1 MHPPIHMSPPR
12 DPRDRR
18 KLEHLAGLSIGKN
31 GPSILKAPDGS
42 ELPMTPDLMLVL
54 LQVAKDLCEGRSV
67 VITCGESTM
76 TPRTAADFLGM
87 SRQFLVR
94 LLDEGALPFHKVGSH
109 RRLRFED
116 VQAFARRRE
125 AKRRSALERL
135 RDKLGK
141 AGLDD
146 GPC

>member
-1 MHPPIHMSPPR
+1 M
-12 DPRDRR
+12 
-18 KLEHLAGLSIGKN
+18 
-31 GPSILKAPDGS
+31 LKAPDGS

-67 VITCGESTM
+67 FITCGESTM
-76 TPRTAADFLGM
+76 TPRTAAAFLGM

-94 LLDEGALPFHKVGSH
+94 LLDEGALPYHKVGSH

-116 VQAFARRRE
+116 VQAFADRRA

-141 AGLDD
+141 AGLDE